1 LTFVNA
7 HLAAFDEALERR
19 NTEFHDLSKR
29 LSFDVSVPD
38 PPVVSVSTPS
48 SRAASIPP
56 TPVFDKSKATW
67 PPEDW
72 EQNLDSTSAP
82 LSPVPRTVM
91 ASVFD
96 SDVLFWVV
104 SKVVGE

>member
-38 PPVVSVSTPS
+38 PPVVSVSAST
-48 SRAASIPP
+48 RAASIPP

-72 EQNLDSTSAP
+72 EQNLDSTSVP

-96 SDVLFWVV
+96 SDVLLWMV
-104 SKVVGE
+104 SKFICE